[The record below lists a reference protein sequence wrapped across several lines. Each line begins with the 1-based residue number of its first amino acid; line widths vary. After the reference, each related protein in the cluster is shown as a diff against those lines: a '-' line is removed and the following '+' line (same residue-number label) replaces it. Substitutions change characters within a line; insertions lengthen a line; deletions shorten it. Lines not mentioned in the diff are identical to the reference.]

1 MMKMW
6 TNWKG
11 LALLAGA
18 TGIGLYLVAPNLMAA
33 ALPLLFV
40 VPCMLMMMFMMKG
53 MHGNQGEDDG
63 QRGSQE
69 TDAGLT
75 REEQIRLL
83 PPQPA
88 DLDDRINALEQEE
101 PLLAGYGD
109 DRKGY

>member
-18 TGIGLYLVAPNLMAA
+18 TGIGLYLIAPNLMVA
-33 ALPLLFV
+33 ALPLLFL

-53 MHGNQGEDDG
+53 MHGNQSEDDG

-75 REEQIRLL
+75 REEQITRLRG
-83 PPQPA
+83 QQA

-101 PLLAGYGD
+101 PLPAGYGD